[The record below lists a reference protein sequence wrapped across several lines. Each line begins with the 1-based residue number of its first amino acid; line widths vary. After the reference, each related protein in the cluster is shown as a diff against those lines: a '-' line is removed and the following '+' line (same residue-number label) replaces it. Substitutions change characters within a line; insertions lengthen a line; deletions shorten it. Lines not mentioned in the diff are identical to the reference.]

1 MNWKGGSLTPFTH
14 SFSSFR
20 AVILGH
26 VISILDLDCS
36 HEMMEVSRKWMS
48 VFLISRTC
56 EHIELCYI
64 LFHLHFQLHFGTLI
78 HTQTLFVAGLFFISY
93 FFLLPL
99 IFLGFFMK
107 KLRARTICEQSF
119 YPQRTSQIAFDD
131 KENCFR
137 ACGLNKFIM
146 YHTLWIG
153 KQNKMRRWR
162 RH

>member
-1 MNWKGGSLTPFTH
+1 MVWSDKMNWKGGSLTPFTH

-99 IFLGFFMK
+99 IFFFWFLLWKNCVREQFVNKVSTLRELLKLLSMIKKTVLGH
-107 KLRARTICEQSF
+107 A
-119 YPQRTSQIAFDD
+119 D
-131 KENCFR
+131 
-137 ACGLNKFIM
+137 
-146 YHTLWIG
+146 WISS
-153 KQNKMRRWR
+153 
-162 RH
+162 